1 MLFKKCRQFFFLL
14 LVTDLQTYRVTELR
28 SYGVTEFIVG
38 LALVK

>member
-1 MLFKKCRQFFFLL
+1 MLFKNKKQFFLL